1 MQRAAQPAFT
11 ISFSTLIPGWSAG
24 QLLTVDLPYFNTFG
38 NFQVTSV
45 SAKSILSK
53 DSGTIWEYSVEAST
67 ISYRDKTKTLF
78 SSLKKSR
85 YEMDGSLPAADGQYI
100 NDDINIQTYIMAF
113 KTQPMDWRTLEGIA
127 PSWTV
132 WEEIFPSWLVFEK
145 AANVNTWSEIEST
158 VKKLARLGK
167 SISVLG

>member
-1 MQRAAQPAFT
+1 M
-11 ISFSTLIPGWSAG
+11 
-24 QLLTVDLPYFNTFG
+24 
-38 NFQVTSV
+38 TSV
-45 SAKSILSK
+45 SAKSILSE

-78 SSLKKSR
+78 FQPKKITF
-85 YEMDGSLPAADGQYI
+85 EMDGSLPAADGQYI

-158 VKKLARLGK
+158 IEKLARLGK
-167 SISVLG
+167 SISVLGCF